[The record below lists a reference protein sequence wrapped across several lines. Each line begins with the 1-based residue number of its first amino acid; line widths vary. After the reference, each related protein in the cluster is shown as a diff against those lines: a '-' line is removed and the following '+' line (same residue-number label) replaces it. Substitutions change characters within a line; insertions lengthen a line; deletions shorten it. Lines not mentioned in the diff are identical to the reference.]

1 MACERVRHSRSSARR
16 ILCGVVFAGLAGLAA
31 LAGCQS
37 TPPPNPASA
46 RARLEPLVE
55 AWDRAQRHGGGC
67 EERRAAETPIL
78 DCQRISLAISRLAI
92 EFPRDPDV
100 LLAHAVVEFGHG
112 RRQEA
117 LNSLDVLRS
126 VTPIHPE
133 AAVLRARIAI
143 DEGNLRF
150 ADRLLE
156 EQRELA
162 PDHPGL
168 WEIRGAVRYLQ
179 GDHAEATRSLRVAQ
193 RLGAPSWRVDY
204 HLGLVAEARSRP
216 EEAASAYARCLDAA
230 PDFAPATS
238 RLRALAVAR
247 STEAGGEPW
256 R

>member
-1 MACERVRHSRSSARR
+1 MAREPARSARPRSSR
-16 ILCGVVFAGLAGLAA
+16 LWSGLLAAGLAA

-46 RARLEPLVE
+46 RARLEPLVA
-55 AWDRAQRHGGGC
+55 AWERAQREGGGC
-67 EERRAAETPIL
+67 EERGAKETPIL
-78 DCQRISLAISRLAI
+78 DCERVSLGIARLAI

-100 LLAHAVVEFGHG
+100 LLAHAVVELGHG

-156 EQRELA
+156 EQRELT
-162 PDHPGL
+162 PDHAGL
-168 WEIRGAVRYLQ
+168 WEVQGAVRYLQ
-179 GDHAEATRSLRVAQ
+179 GEHAEAARSLRVAR
-193 RLGAPSWRVDY
+193 RLGAPSWRIDY
-204 HLGLVAEARSRP
+204 HLGLIAEARSRP
-216 EEAASAYARCLDAA
+216 KEAEDAYARCLEAA
-230 PDFAPATS
+230 PDFAPAKS

-247 STEAGGEPW
+247 STEASGESW